1 MLFSRFKKSFRIV
14 EICGKFGKIWQIMFA
29 LVDKSVDTVY
39 NVVNIVD
46 ILQISTGIYNI
57 SVENRF
63 LKGIMIFHAESD
75 KIHI

>member
-1 MLFSRFKKSFRIV
+1 
-14 EICGKFGKIWQIMFA
+14 MFV

-39 NVVNIVD
+39 NMVNIVD
-46 ILQISTGIYNI
+46 ILQISTGIYDI
-57 SVENRF
+57 SVDNRF

>member
-1 MLFSRFKKSFRIV
+1 
-14 EICGKFGKIWQIMFA
+14 MFA
-29 LVDKSVDTVY
+29 LVDKSVDSVY

-63 LKGIMIFHAESD
+63 LKGIMILHAESD